1 MSNMFLRPSLG
12 AKFAVA
18 FVIFL
23 SLTITNATV
32 IDGLLNK
39 LHRVADTINVAGRMR
54 MLSQRVAFQALLV
67 LQGRAGAA
75 EVEGAVR
82 DFESGLEAL
91 ERGGHAFG
99 YDVRPSPPAIVGAL
113 RVVRETWVDYEMDIE
128 SLLGA
133 GPIRAVPVDLEHMTN
148 DSAILLSN
156 LEAVVAGLTQH
167 ANDEEREALT
177 FMRLLVVLDALL
189 LGLALLAVRRS
200 IIVPLRDLS
209 AVSRHFAAGDYSPRL
224 GTAVH
229 GEIGQLAADLN
240 RLAEQTER
248 HMQRIEFDRRQLE
261 SRESLLQTIVDTV
274 PDCVALIGAD
284 GRLLSINRSGLA
296 MLEAGRAG
304 DVVGKPFLELVP
316 KRHYPALQRL
326 SREISEHD
334 PVALEFEL
342 VGLGGT
348 RRWVDT
354 QAVLLPPAGGEEGVI
369 VSVTRDVTERRRSVE
384 HLRVLSRAIEQSPSL
399 VVITD
404 PKGRIEYVN
413 PSVTRITGYA
423 PSEVLGQSPNIF
435 ASGNT
440 PGGVYRELWG
450 TLRSGEVWRG
460 ELLNRQKN
468 GDLYWE
474 HMVASP
480 IKDSDGQV
488 THLVAVKENLTERK
502 RAERVLERLNR
513 TLRLMTLC
521 DEALVRIGD
530 ESELLRRLCDTITR
544 VGGYRFAW
552 VGYAEQDERKSVRPV
567 ACAGYEQGYLAT
579 LDIRWDSS
587 VREIGPI
594 GKALRTARP
603 VAVNDIARQHDFA
616 NNHEA
621 LARDYLACVGLPL
634 CKDGQVLGVLA
645 IYAGE
650 IDAFD
655 DEEVDLLAKLA
666 ENLAYGIGSLRTAVQ
681 QKSTAETLRLRNWA
695 VESSSN
701 GIAIADLSSLATP
714 ILYVNPAFER
724 MTGYSSAETV
734 GRNGR
739 FLLGDD
745 VDQPAVAELE
755 DALRRREETV
765 ALLRNY
771 RKDGTLFWNEV
782 SLAPMR
788 EPDGDARYCLLVMN
802 DVTER
807 KHYEE
812 RLEYQASHDSLT
824 GLPNRNLLIN
834 RLRRAI
840 ANAQRNRRTAAILFI
855 DLDHFKYV
863 NDSLGHNVGDRL
875 LMAVAERLASCVRDH
890 DTVAR
895 LGGDEFVVVLQ
906 DVDSEAQVV
915 SAIGR
920 IQGAMVSPYL
930 LEDNELYVS
939 SSIGVSLCPRD
950 GSDVQTLLMNADTA
964 LYRAKA
970 RGRNNFQFYAA
981 EMNAN
986 AGERIALGGKL
997 RRAVENAEFVLHFQ
1011 PQIDVASQRVVGAEA
1026 LIRWRHP
1033 QLGMVPPGK
1042 FIPLAEETGIIVPI
1056 GEWVLRAACAQSRAW
1071 IDRGLPPVR
1080 MAVNL
1085 SACQFRQENLPDLV
1099 ARILEE
1105 HGLDPGLLELELT
1118 ESMLMDDPN
1127 SAIDTMH
1134 ELKAVGLRLS
1144 LDDFGTGYSSLNRL
1158 KRFPIDALKIDRSFV
1173 QDITT
1178 DRADA
1183 AISCAVISLA
1193 HSLGL
1198 SVVAEGVERIEQLDF
1213 LRGQGCDEM
1222 QGFYFSPPLAA
1233 DAFAALLQQRDAQG

>member
-1 MSNMFLRPSLG
+1 MSSMFLRSSLG

-18 FVIFL
+18 FVVFL
-23 SLTITNATV
+23 SLTVTNATV

-75 EVEGAVR
+75 EVEHAVR
-82 DFESGLEAL
+82 DFEAGLNAL
-91 ERGGHAFG
+91 ERGGRAFG

-113 RVVRETWVDYEMDIE
+113 RIVRETWTDYDADIKA
-128 SLLGA
+128 LLRTSPPEAVAGA
-133 GPIRAVPVDLEHMTN
+133 LEHVTG

-156 LEAVVAGLTQH
+156 LEAVVAGLTQQ
-167 ANDEEREALT
+167 ANDEQRDALT
-177 FMRLLVVLDALL
+177 LMNLLIALDALL
-189 LGLALLAVRRS
+189 LGLALLAVRRHV
-200 IIVPLRDLS
+200 IVPLRDLS
-209 AVSRHFAAGDYSPRL
+209 AVSRRFATGDYSPRL
-224 GTAVH
+224 ATTVH

-248 HMQRIEFDRRQLE
+248 QMQRIDFDRRQLE
-261 SRESLLQTIVDTV
+261 NHESLLQTIVDTV

-284 GRLLSINRSGLA
+284 GRLRSINRAGLA

-304 DVVGKPFLELVP
+304 DVVGKRFLELVP
-316 KRHYPALQRL
+316 RRHYPALQRL

-354 QAVLLPPAGGEEGVI
+354 QAVLLPSDGGEEGVI
-369 VSVTRDVTERRRSVE
+369 VSVTRDTTERRRSVE

-413 PSVTRITGYA
+413 PSVTRITGYVPA
-423 PSEVLGQSPNIF
+423 EVLGKSPKVF
-435 ASGNT
+435 ASGST
-440 PGGVYRELWG
+440 PGGVYQDLWG

-468 GDLYWE
+468 GELYWE

-480 IKDSDGQV
+480 IKDSSGQV

-502 RAERVLERLNR
+502 RAERVLGRLNR

-544 VGGYRFAW
+544 IGGYRFAW
-552 VGYAEQDERKSVRPV
+552 VGYAEQDERKSVRPI
-567 ACAGYEQGYLAT
+567 ACAGYEEGYLAT
-579 LDIRWDSS
+579 LDISWDRA
-587 VREIGPI
+587 VCEIGPI
-594 GKALRTARP
+594 GKALRTGRP
-603 VAVNDIARQHDFA
+603 VAVNDIARQRDFV
-616 NNHEA
+616 NGHEA

-634 CKDGQVLGVLA
+634 CNDGQVLGVLA

-650 IDAFD
+650 IGAFD

-666 ENLAYGIGSLRTAVQ
+666 ENLAYGIGSLRTAAQ
-681 QKSTAETLRLRNWA
+681 QKRTEETLRLRNWA

-701 GIAIADLSSLATP
+701 GIAIVELSSLATP
-714 ILYVNPAFER
+714 IIYVNPAFER

-734 GRNGR
+734 GRNGS

-745 VDQPAVAELE
+745 VDQPAIAELE
-755 DALRRREETV
+755 EGLRRRRETAV
-765 ALLRNY
+765 VLRTY
-771 RKDGTLFWNEV
+771 RKDGTLFWSEV

-788 EPDGDARYCLLVMN
+788 EPDGDAKYGLIVMN

-812 RLEYQASHDSLT
+812 RLEYLASHDGLT
-824 GLPNRNLLIN
+824 GLPNRNLLID
-834 RLRRAI
+834 RVGQAI
-840 ANAQRNRRTAAILFI
+840 ANEQRNRRNAAILFI

-875 LMAVAERLASCVRDH
+875 LMAVAERLTSCVRDH

-895 LGGDEFVVVLQ
+895 LGSDEFVVVLQ
-906 DVDSEAQVV
+906 DVEGEAQVV
-915 SAIGR
+915 SVIER
-920 IQGAMVSPYL
+920 IQGTIASPYL

-939 SSIGVSLCPRD
+939 SSIGASLCPRD

-970 RGRNNFQFYAA
+970 RGRNNFRFYAA

-997 RRAVENAEFVLHFQ
+997 RRAVENDELLLHFQ
-1011 PQIDVASQRVVGAEA
+1011 PQIDIASQRIVGAEA

-1033 QLGMVPPGK
+1033 QLGMVPPAK

-1056 GEWVLRAACAQSRAW
+1056 GEWVLRAACAQSKAW
-1071 IDRGLPPVR
+1071 MERGLPPVR

-1085 SACQFRQENLPDLV
+1085 SACQFRQENLADLV
-1099 ARILEE
+1099 ACILDA
-1105 HGLDPGLLELELT
+1105 HGLEPGLLELELT

-1127 SAIDTMH
+1127 SAIETMH
-1134 ELKAVGLRLS
+1134 ELKAVGMRLS

-1158 KRFPIDALKIDRSFV
+1158 KGFPIDALKIDRSFV
-1173 QDITT
+1173 KDITT
-1178 DRADA
+1178 DPADA
-1183 AISCAVISLA
+1183 AISSAVISLA

-1198 SVVAEGVERIEQLDF
+1198 SVVAEGVERVEQLEF
-1213 LRGQGCDEM
+1213 LRAQGCDEM

-1233 DAFAALLQQRDAQG
+1233 DAFAALLQQSGTQG